1 MCNQPIDGKY
11 PCYAILQLIKEPKV
25 KKSIETQTCQS
36 GLVGS
41 SFDSCQKRIFKLL
54 KKDSSNI
61 PDIIEKIEKEFE
73 FSQIVDINHKS
84 IFICALVLAVSRSCL
99 NSNVGL
105 DEDKLKSLCSLLKI
119 YIERDEELEL
129 AAFLAIRLLQR
140 KLNNSPGK
148 KIFKLQYL
156 NL

>member
-61 PDIIEKIEKEFE
+61 PAIIEKIEKESE
-73 FSQIVDINHKS
+73 FSHIV
-84 IFICALVLAVSRSCL
+84 
-99 NSNVGL
+99 
-105 DEDKLKSLCSLLKI
+105 ESLFPF
-119 YIERDEELEL
+119 E
-129 AAFLAIRLLQR
+129 
-140 KLNNSPGK
+140 
-148 KIFKLQYL
+148 
-156 NL
+156 NLH